1 LEDGKP
7 VDASGGFPDG
17 SQLTGVDALEQTLLK
32 RPDLFVGTFAEK
44 LLTFA
49 LGRGIESYDGPAIRK
64 IVNQTEADDF
74 RFSSLIIA
82 VVNSVPFKMR
92 NSL

>member
-1 LEDGKP
+1 MDVSGGLP
-7 VDASGGFPDG
+7 DASKFAGI
-17 SQLTGVDALEQTLLK
+17 DALEEGLLK
-32 RPDLFVGTFAEK
+32 RPDMFVGTFAEK

-49 LGRGIESYDGPAIRK
+49 LGRGIEPFDGPAIRK
-64 IVNQTEADDF
+64 VVKDAEADDYK
-74 RFSSLIIA
+74 FSSLIVA